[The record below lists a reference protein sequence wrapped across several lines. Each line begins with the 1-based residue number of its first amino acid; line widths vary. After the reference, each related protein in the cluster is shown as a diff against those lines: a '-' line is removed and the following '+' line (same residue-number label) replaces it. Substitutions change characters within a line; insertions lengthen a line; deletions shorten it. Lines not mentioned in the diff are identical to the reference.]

1 MEDQILPQ
9 LFLILL
15 TNFKVSLKENQQKI
29 AFLEKKYVKMYCTLH
44 MHVHRPRFTC
54 VSFRRVG
61 AFYKGSSNPA

>member
-29 AFLEKKYVKMYCTLH
+29 AFL
-44 MHVHRPRFTC
+44 
-54 VSFRRVG
+54 
-61 AFYKGSSNPA
+61 